1 MASDHDLFNCSE
13 EHEINYVASLYK
25 DKLNK
30 TVKEFLIEK
39 CKSNDIYHST
49 HAQVY
54 SLLEANGFQ
63 RK

>member
-1 MASDHDLFNCSE
+1 MASDHKLFNCSE
-13 EHEINYVASLYK
+13 EYEIDYVAGLYK
-25 DKLNK
+25 DKPNK
-30 TVKEFLIEK
+30 TVKEFLKEK